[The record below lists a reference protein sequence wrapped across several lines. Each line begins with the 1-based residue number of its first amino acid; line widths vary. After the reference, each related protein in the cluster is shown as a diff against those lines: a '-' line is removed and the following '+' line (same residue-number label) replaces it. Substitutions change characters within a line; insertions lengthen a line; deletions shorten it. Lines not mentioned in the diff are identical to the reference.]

1 MTEQKAEDY
10 PEELSFEE
18 ELEKA
23 KLAAVDYEPFVSGT
37 FREMISD
44 SCLEAY
50 EGLRSIGGFVK
61 FATALVK
68 DEDGYFAKYNIS
80 AQILFINSL
89 KSQDIDLEILREE
102 NSTDPEDKEL
112 FKKQSDNLNA
122 MISELVKSGA
132 LSSGDCKMH
141 FSSQLLKDANIIP
154 NKILFDRRL
163 VRLNTAM
170 LYKQHKFN
178 LTRENSEGY
187 AGLIDNLTYTSID
200 NEKDS
205 QGKLKPIPLERVP
218 DLLKT
223 ISSHIGAFH
232 LDPNR
237 VLDIILDFFIKQLTI
252 NYQFWI
258 ELLKQSGWIQKFA
271 NNDQSTE
278 HVNSSP
284 IMAQLIGFR
293 FYNYHYEKVV
303 AAPKALYLA
312 TAILLKNGL
321 ILLGDVLPHM
331 APFESDMTKEREKY
345 MSNMNKEITS
355 NTGGMLAMFG
365 ALGEEGA
372 TQKVKRTPTSSQ
384 ESEATPE
391 KKYGANDVVELTKA
405 LLSVG
410 DLYHVQTVL
419 AKYDKLCDL
428 YPQLANDIYRIC
440 RVILQPAYE
449 LFVPEK
455 TKKLFKHF
463 AQCAERSEFKVALS
477 TIDNPNPDIPE
488 QIKLKRVLVTDAL
501 LNGTRDLVKQ
511 ERYVFFYKEW
521 ADNLDLCEAPE
532 HLTTRFMPLMRLAG
546 YRTYL
551 ATDLTQKLLHI
562 TVGLL
567 DRATEFPNS
576 RIHCINMLREF
587 LIPAVSFS
595 KGNPGT
601 MADVW
606 DVVSRLSFQERY
618 CLYGEW
624 STDFYK
630 KNIETKLLKARL
642 ERAVKFVMRRVSKN
656 DVRQCG
662 RDLGKLAHSN
672 PTIVFNIIL
681 DQVQSFD
688 NMAPLMAD
696 ACRYLGDFSYDVLGF
711 MMTEKWT
718 GSLGPGKGKRIKE
731 KEDGIPATWLRALS
745 VFSGMLFK
753 KQDIDPLP
761 LLRYMVYRLRKKDAV
776 QDLVLL
782 NEFIT
787 KMGGIEI
794 IAGAHTEDQIT
805 AAGCAEAL
813 RGEAF
818 LPISVDNRRASRRV
832 LSRLKDALR
841 KNNTAF
847 EILALLYVL
856 GESVLVEPNVY
867 ADVRCSRLDRV
878 HQTQLQ
884 YFELLTSLFEGEE
897 YDALVPNADV
907 LVNDYNLPLDT
918 AMNFVRPK
926 TQYAI
931 KAKIDTP
938 IVEGEC
944 WAPVQP
950 LAEVIPTLMPD
961 PTIDSV
967 FSAEFYTYFWQLSL
981 YDIYCPVAHY
991 ENAIKRH
998 TDMIRQC
1005 QDTRSSFYQSNRPSV
1020 VNKAERQAQAS
1031 LEIIKEELPKHKAHV
1046 EKILSVLKESQQR
1059 WFPSTVKRV
1068 ALISHV
1074 MQYCLLPRSD
1084 QSEVDA
1090 AFCYEFV
1097 MLMHRLGV
1105 KNFSSLTLFD
1115 KVLSE
1120 NLPAVFSS
1128 FTEYETTIHARF
1140 IFKTL
1145 SKMSS
1150 WHADE
1155 RLYLKEAHGEGL
1167 IGFQKN
1173 WSAQPNQA
1181 GGQEIAKEDLLSYS
1195 EFKRVLHKWHFKAC
1209 GAIEQALNSGEAHLI
1224 TNAFLVLRQFIPCF
1238 PMVSQH
1244 GDSIIKIVDKLGKLD
1259 NRGNI
1264 KVLAR
1269 SYLGLIEKNKSKWVS
1284 RNVFL
1289 GTEKESE
1296 SSTSRTS
1303 SSSQPTTVS
1312 LEKKSSSTS
1321 NSNNNEE
1328 NKESSTSNSSGN
1340 HHSSSTTSSSRHASS
1355 SSKTTSPTRRSESK
1369 SVSTAEST
1377 ADRKRPRDT
1386 EPLSREK
1393 SQRLDET
1400 GSSSRYKSS
1409 SSSTT
1414 AAAATSSSS
1423 NNNTSSSNGNNT
1435 TSAAGSSLTANN
1447 TSSSSSSRH
1456 SPRESS
1462 SRTGTPHR
1470 DPTRV
1475 RDPARE
1481 AIREAARENARETST
1496 RSSKESSSTR
1506 TTAPASTSSR
1516 SATTRDTTTT
1526 RDERS
1531 TRTSTTTRTS
1541 SSAASSP
1548 SESRKDDDRRAA
1560 SSSATA
1566 RSSSASRATK
1576 RTLDIDR
1583 DRERERPEKR
1593 RDHREERG
1601 SRGEERTRED
1611 RPKEATRTEDRTREE
1626 RPRDDRAREDRVREE
1641 RAREDRARDD
1651 RLREDRMREER
1662 ARDDRLRDDRRD
1674 DRMRDRRVD
1683 DRRARERDDHR
1694 RRRR

>member
-1 MTEQKAEDY
+1 MY
-10 PEELSFEE
+10 
-18 ELEKA
+18 
-23 KLAAVDYEPFVSGT
+23 
-37 FREMISD
+37 
-44 SCLEAY
+44 
-50 EGLRSIGGFVK
+50 
-61 FATALVK
+61 
-68 DEDGYFAKYNIS
+68 
-80 AQILFINSL
+80 
-89 KSQDIDLEILREE
+89 
-102 NSTDPEDKEL
+102 
-112 FKKQSDNLNA
+112 
-122 MISELVKSGA
+122 
-132 LSSGDCKMH
+132 
-141 FSSQLLKDANIIP
+141 
-154 NKILFDRRL
+154 
-163 VRLNTAM
+163 
-170 LYKQHKFN
+170 
-178 LTRENSEGY
+178 
-187 AGLIDNLTYTSID
+187 
-200 NEKDS
+200 
-205 QGKLKPIPLERVP
+205 
-218 DLLKT
+218 
-223 ISSHIGAFH
+223 
-232 LDPNR
+232 
-237 VLDIILDFFIKQLTI
+237 
-252 NYQFWI
+252 
-258 ELLKQSGWIQKFA
+258 
-271 NNDQSTE
+271 
-278 HVNSSP
+278 
-284 IMAQLIGFR
+284 
-293 FYNYHYEKVV
+293 
-303 AAPKALYLA
+303 
-312 TAILLKNGL
+312 
-321 ILLGDVLPHM
+321 
-331 APFESDMTKEREKY
+331 
-345 MSNMNKEITS
+345 
-355 NTGGMLAMFG
+355 G

-372 TQKVKRTPTSSQ
+372 TQRVSKLASSSQ
-384 ESEATPE
+384 ASDAVVPE

-410 DLYHVQTVL
+410 DLYHVQMVL
-419 AKYDKLCDL
+419 CKYDKLCDL

-463 AQCAERSEFKVALS
+463 AECAERSEFKVAL
-477 TIDNPNPDIPE
+477 TTADNPNPEIPE

-501 LNGTRDLVKQ
+501 LHGTRDLVKQ

-521 ADNLDLCEAPE
+521 SDHLALCEAPE

-551 ATDLTQKLLHI
+551 ATDLIQKLLHI
-562 TVGLL
+562 TGGLL

-576 RIHCINMLREF
+576 RTHCINMLREF

-606 DVVSRLSFQERY
+606 DVVSRLNFQERY

-624 STDFYK
+624 ANEFYK

-718 GSLGPGKGKRIKE
+718 GSQGPGRSKKVKE
-731 KEDGIPATWLRALS
+731 KEDGAPATWLRALS

-761 LLRYMVYRLRKKDAV
+761 LLRYMRYRLRKKDSV

-813 RGEAF
+813 RAEAF
-818 LPISVDNRRASRRV
+818 LPISIDNRRASRRV
-832 LSRLKDALR
+832 LGRLKDALR

-856 GESVLVEPNVY
+856 SESVLIEPNVF
-867 ADVRCSRLDRV
+867 ADQRCSRLDRV

-884 YFELLTSLFEGEE
+884 YFELLTSLFEGDE
-897 YDALVPNADV
+897 YDTLIPNADV
-907 LVNDYNLPLDT
+907 LVNDYNLPLDV

-926 TQYAI
+926 TQYTI
-931 KAKIDTP
+931 KANIDAP
-938 IVEGEC
+938 IVQGEC
-944 WAPVQP
+944 WSPIQP
-950 LAEVIPTLMPD
+950 LVAVIPSLMPD
-961 PTIDSV
+961 PSICSV
-967 FSAEFYTYFWQLSL
+967 FSAEFYTFFWQLSL

-991 ENAIKRH
+991 ESAIKRH

-1005 QDTRSSFYQSNRPSV
+1005 QDTRSSFYQTNRPSV
-1020 VNKAERQAQAS
+1020 VNKAERQAQAG
-1031 LEIIKEELPKHKAHV
+1031 LETIKEELPKHKAHV
-1046 EKILSVLKESQQR
+1046 EKVLSVLKESQQR

-1068 ALISHV
+1068 ALISHI
-1074 MQYCLLPRSD
+1074 MQYCLSPRSD

-1145 SKMSS
+1145 NKMSA

-1155 RLYLKEAHGEGL
+1155 KLYLKEAHGEGL

-1173 WSAQPNQA
+1173 WSQPNSTS
-1181 GGQEIAKEDLLSYS
+1181 GGQEIAKEDLLSES

-1209 GAIEQALNSGEAHLI
+1209 AAIEQALNSGEAHLI

-1244 GDSIIKIVDKLGKLD
+1244 GESVISIVDKLGKLD
-1259 NRGNI
+1259 KRGNI

-1289 GTEKESE
+1289 GNEKEDE
-1296 SSTSRTS
+1296 PST
-1303 SSSQPTTVS
+1303 SSSQPTTIP
-1312 LEKKSSSTS
+1312 LENKTSSTS
-1321 NSNNNEE
+1321 PSNSE
-1328 NKESSTSNSSGN
+1328 NRESNTSSGN
-1340 HHSSSTTSSSRHASS
+1340 HHSSSSSSRHATSS
-1355 SSKTTSPTRRSESK
+1355 SRASSPPRRSETK
-1369 SVSTAEST
+1369 STTAET
-1377 ADRKRPRDT
+1377 DRKRPREA

-1409 SSSTT
+1409 NGTTT
-1414 AAAATSSSS
+1414 AAIASS
-1423 NNNTSSSNGNNT
+1423 NT
-1435 TSAAGSSLTANN
+1435 TSTSTGGTSLTVSN
-1447 TSSSSSSRH
+1447 TASSSRH

-1470 DPTRV
+1470 DSTRV

-1496 RSSKESSSTR
+1496 RKESSTR
-1506 TTAPASTSSR
+1506 TTTSTTSRSTPRESSTREASTREAS
-1516 SATTRDTTTT
+1516 T
-1526 RDERS
+1526 RDERTTS
-1531 TRTSTTTRTS
+1531 TRDEKPTRDTKTS
-1541 SSAASSP
+1541 SSSASSP
-1548 SESRKDDDRRAA
+1548 TESRSDDRRAA
-1560 SSSATA
+1560 P

-1583 DRERERPEKR
+1583 ERERERPEKR
-1593 RDHREERG
+1593 RDHREERRE
-1601 SRGEERTRED
+1601 SKER
-1611 RPKEATRTEDRTREE
+1611 RTDT
-1626 RPRDDRAREDRVREE
+1626 REDRVREE
-1641 RAREDRARDD
+1641 RAREDRARDE

-1662 ARDDRLRDDRRD
+1662 ARDDRLRDERRD
-1674 DRMRDRRVD
+1674 DRMRDRRADDRRVD
-1683 DRRARERDDHR
+1683 DRRARDRDDHR